1 MQIEVGETVPAEQS
15 DTAWQLYIAA
25 FEELR
30 YTAVQRH
37 MMTREEF
44 DTVIGDSRVR
54 KYLAVD
60 PDNGGRLAAL
70 STLTNE
76 LDAMPLISPD
86 YFQRRWPDRFA
97 ESRIWYIGFM
107 AVHPDYRS
115 SGVFERVIEEMY
127 QVIAASH
134 GIGVVDIC
142 RRNDELGLPE
152 AIHGVLDELTGSVR
166 RERLDE
172 QTYWLYEFPTAA

>member
-1 MQIEVGETVPAEQS
+1 MQIEVGETVPAQES
-15 DTAWQLYIAA
+15 DEAWQLYIAA

-30 YTAVQRH
+30 TTAVQRH
-37 MMTREEF
+37 VMTRQEF
-44 DTVIGDSRVR
+44 DGVLDDRRVL
-54 KYLAVD
+54 KYRAMD
-60 PDNGGRLAAL
+60 PGPGGRLAAL

-86 YFQRRWPDRFA
+86 YFRRRWPDRFA

-107 AVHPDYRS
+107 AVHPGYRN
-115 SGVFERVIEEMY
+115 SGVFERVVEEMY

-134 GIGVVDIC
+134 GVGVVDIC
-142 RRNDELGLPE
+142 RRNDELGLPQAVHE
-152 AIHGVLDELTGSVR
+152 VLDNLTGNVR